1 MSFSSLSL
9 SQFLDALASA
19 EPTPGGGTASAAA
32 GAMGVA
38 LLVMVAGLPKTRT
51 NTDESRAALDGVR
64 AELLPLRASL
74 EECADRDAEAFNAV
88 MAAYRLPKATDED
101 KASRKAA
108 IGRAMQGATEVPLQ
122 TLGFACRALELGG
135 TVARH
140 GNVSAASD
148 VGVAASLL
156 YAACEG
162 AAANVRINLGA
173 WSEETFRTETA
184 AQADALSAQAAD
196 ARNRIRAALSES
208 VGQGN

>member
-1 MSFSSLSL
+1 MNTFSSLSL

-19 EPTPGGGTASAAA
+19 EPTPGGGTASAVA
-32 GAMGVA
+32 GAMGTA

-51 NTDESRAALDGVR
+51 NTDEARAALDEAR
-64 AELLPLRASL
+64 SELLPLRAAL
-74 EECADRDAEAFNAV
+74 EVCADRDAQAFDAV

-108 IGRAMQGATEVPLQ
+108 IARAMQGATEVPLQ
-122 TLGFACRALELGG
+122 TLRLVCRALALGE

-156 YAACEG
+156 YAASEG

-173 WSEETFRTETA
+173 WSEEKFRTDTTAETE
-184 AQADALSAQAAD
+184 ALFTQAA
-196 ARNRIRAALSES
+196 ATLAAIRTILT
-208 VGQGN
+208 G

>member
-19 EPTPGGGTASAAA
+19 EPTPGGGTASAVA
-32 GAMGVA
+32 GAMGTA

-51 NTDESRAALDGVR
+51 NTDEARTALDAVR

-74 EECADRDAEAFNAV
+74 EVCADRDAEAFNAV

-101 KASRKAA
+101 KAARKAA
-108 IGRAMQGATEVPLQ
+108 IAGAMRGATEVPLQ
-122 TLGFACRALELGG
+122 TLRLACRALDLGE
-135 TVARH
+135 TVAQH

-148 VGVAASLL
+148 AGVAAGLL
-156 YAACEG
+156 HAACEG

-173 WSEETFRTETA
+173 WSDERFRVETA
-184 AQADALSAQAAD
+184 AETDALSARAAETLT
-196 ARNRIRAALSES
+196 RIRATLA
-208 VGQGN
+208 G

>member
-1 MSFSSLSL
+1 MSSFSSLSV

-19 EPTPGGGTASAAA
+19 EPTPGGGTASAVA
-32 GAMGVA
+32 GAMGAA

-74 EECADRDAEAFNAV
+74 EVCADRDAEAFDAV

-101 KASRKAA
+101 KAPRKAA
-108 IGRAMQGATEVPLQ
+108 IARAMQGATEVPLQ
-122 TLGFACRALELGG
+122 TLRLACRALGLGE
-135 TVARH
+135 TVAQH

-156 YAACEG
+156 YAASEG

-173 WSEETFRTETA
+173 WSEEKFRTETA
-184 AQADALSAQAAD
+184 AEADALSAQAA
-196 ARNRIRAALSES
+196 AILARIRTALA
-208 VGQGN
+208 G